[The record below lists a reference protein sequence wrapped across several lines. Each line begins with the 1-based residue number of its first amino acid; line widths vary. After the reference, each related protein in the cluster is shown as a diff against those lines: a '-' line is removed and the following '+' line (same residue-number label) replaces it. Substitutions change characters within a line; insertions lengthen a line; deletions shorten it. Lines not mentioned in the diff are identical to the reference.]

1 MIMIRLFVMM
11 CLLAAVKIC
20 SAQNA
25 GWTKGNPV
33 REDLY
38 DWNPYGYINS
48 SNALD
53 RVSKKLPYSVVF
65 KDSTKLITMGK
76 IGEHKGNFYLYV
88 DNETVTRSIRPNET
102 LSITYLPKKG
112 EPMVGMPTD
121 SCWIFKLVEGD
132 VNLYAVTPQP
142 ADQFVIYVE
151 SSSDNLFL
159 KATKANFRKLLKKDQ
174 GIGLDINTQQF
185 SSAVRRHN
193 KAVEN
198 EKKKK
203 PKNQP

>member
-1 MIMIRLFVMM
+1 MIRLFVMI
-11 CLLAAVKIC
+11 CLLTGVKIC

-53 RVSKKLPYSVVF
+53 RMSKKLPYSIVF

-112 EPMVGMPTD
+112 EPMIGMPTD
-121 SCWIFKLVEGD
+121 SCWVFKLVEGD
-132 VNLYAVTPQP
+132 VNLYSVTPQP
-142 ADQFVIYVE
+142 FDQFVIYIE
-151 SSSDNLFL
+151 DSADNLFL
-159 KATKANFRKLLKKDQ
+159 NATKENFRKLLRNDRA
-174 GIGLDINTQQF
+174 IVADINMNQF
-185 SSAVRRHN
+185 RSAVRRHN
-193 KAVEN
+193 KAVES
-198 EKKKK
+198 EKQEKEK
-203 PKNQP
+203 

>member
-1 MIMIRLFVMM
+1 
-11 CLLAAVKIC
+11 
-20 SAQNA
+20 
-25 GWTKGNPV
+25 
-33 REDLY
+33 
-38 DWNPYGYINS
+38 
-48 SNALD
+48 
-53 RVSKKLPYSVVF
+53 
-65 KDSTKLITMGK
+65 
-76 IGEHKGNFYLYV
+76 
-88 DNETVTRSIRPNET
+88 
-102 LSITYLPKKG
+102 
-112 EPMVGMPTD
+112 MVGMPTD

>member
-1 MIMIRLFVMM
+1 MIRLFVMI

-20 SAQNA
+20 TAQHVS

-33 REDLY
+33 RGNLY
-38 DWNPYGYINS
+38 AWNPYGYIDS
-48 SNALD
+48 SHSLEWI
-53 RVSKKLPYSVVF
+53 SKKLPYSIVF
-65 KDSTKLITMGK
+65 KDSTKLITIGK

-121 SCWIFKLVEGD
+121 SCWIFKLVEGA

-142 ADQFVIYVE
+142 LDQFVIYVE

-159 KATKANFRKLLKKDQ
+159 TATKANFRKLLKNDQ
-174 GIGLDINTQQF
+174 GIAVDINTQQF
-185 SSAVRRHN
+185 RSAVRRHN
-193 KAVEN
+193 KAVES
-198 EKKKK
+198 EKKK
-203 PKNQP
+203 